1 MWLRYFYHFLVAILI
16 SGVLLITTIVMDIV
30 LQYTHLTQLLL
41 NIDFLIDP
49 KKVPTIIEGL
59 IHLSIGFVIYIVF
72 LVIYLVSRPIYH
84 LAYIPLSFIF
94 IILYPLLITIA
105 KRSFFTFSWSEYG
118 WWMVAHI
125 IFMVLM
131 AICLPTIAKKHI

>member
-1 MWLRYFYHFLVAILI
+1 
-16 SGVLLITTIVMDIV
+16 MDIV

-72 LVIYLVSRPIYH
+72 LVIYLVSRPLYH

>member
-72 LVIYLVSRPIYH
+72 LVIYLVSRPLYH
-84 LAYIPLSFIF
+84 LAYIPYLLSLSSCTHF
-94 IILYPLLITIA
+94 
-105 KRSFFTFSWSEYG
+105 
-118 WWMVAHI
+118 
-125 IFMVLM
+125 
-131 AICLPTIAKKHI
+131 